1 MSVSIGKETQGG
13 NLKLSGNLTTSGDAT
28 CNNLSVSGDV
38 VCNSLRTTAQIDV
51 NSIKIDDGS
60 ANNHVEKHHTGSIFY
75 FKYSQYHEVTIF
87 KSEADGNCILTLSPE
102 HGKGTTTGLTVHVI
116 PPALSTVMT
125 SLGLPIDTL
134 DGAQSASTV
143 AMAAKTSSPHP
154 NQLKIYNSAFTTS
167 QTFFG
172 SYGLVRIDNY
182 VSIDLL
188 SDTPVWTHSSTPPV
202 ATHINAAS
210 S

>member
-13 NLKLSGNLTTSGDAT
+13 NLKLSGNLTA
-28 CNNLSVSGDV
+28 SGDV

-51 NSIKIDDGS
+51 GSIKIDDGS

-75 FKYSQYHEVTIF
+75 FKYSQYHEISVF
-87 KSEADGNCILTLSPE
+87 KSSTDGSCTLTLNPE
-102 HGKGTTTGLTVHVI
+102 HGKGTTMDLTVHVI

-125 SLGLPIDTL
+125 SLGLPTDTL

-143 AMAAKTSSPHP
+143 AMLAKTSSPHP
-154 NQLKIYNSAFTTS
+154 NQLKIDNAAFTTS

-188 SDTPVWTHSSTPPV
+188 SDTPLWTHSTTPPV
-202 ATHINAAS
+202 ATHINVAS